1 MEKDLELL
9 NSIYGERQVY
19 QGELHDHANTGG
31 TSDGKRTLEHWKGA
45 LEALEMDFAT
55 IVDHK
60 QVRHMYLPEWDNSIF
75 IGGTEPSTRLL
86 DLSEGAEG
94 PLHYNMLFS
103 EPKPLEEILEAFT
116 EYEFTGG
123 PEGHF
128 KYPKLSRARF
138 TELIQAVLDKGGFF
152 VIPHPKQILKSDNWE
167 DYWYHD
173 ETGLEVFYKRFEH
186 KGIPHNYA
194 LWTTMLKNGKRVWA
208 CAGCDMHRRAYDTA
222 LTSIYAEE
230 KDSACF
236 IKHLRK
242 GDFTCGPVGIQMCI
256 GETAM
261 GGMCKFEGQRLV
273 VGVGKFHKSVRNP
286 EHKYRMD
293 ILDDQG
299 VVYSQEISCEEPTYY
314 AMDIENRDFYRVEVY
329 DITRDLLIAIGNPIW
344 NDKAR

>member
-1 MEKDLELL
+1 MYHDLELL
-9 NSIYGERQVY
+9 NKIYGERTLY

-31 TSDGKRTLEHWKGA
+31 TSDGKRTLDHWKGA

-75 IGGTEPSTRLL
+75 IGGTEPSTRIL
-86 DLSEGAEG
+86 DVSEGAEG
-94 PLHYNMLFS
+94 ALHYNMLFS

-128 KYPKLSRARF
+128 KYVKFTRARF
-138 TELIQAVLDKGGFF
+138 TELIEMVLEKGGFF
-152 VIPHPKQILKSDNWE
+152 VIPHPKQILRSKHWE

-173 ETGLEVFYKRFEH
+173 ETGLEVIYKSLDY
-186 KGIPHNYA
+186 KGLPDNYA
-194 LWTTMLKNGKRVWA
+194 LWTEMLKNGKRIWA
-208 CAGCDMHRRAYDTA
+208 CAGCDKHKCAQDTA

-261 GGMCKFEGQRLV
+261 GGKCNFEGERLV
-273 VGVGKFHKSVRNP
+273 IGIDRFHKSVRIP
-286 EHKYRMD
+286 ECKFRMD
-293 ILDDQG
+293 VLSDEG
-299 VVYSQEISCEEPTYY
+299 VVYSQEISCTEPTYY
-314 AMDIENRDFYRVEVY
+314 AMDTKDVKFYRVEIY
-329 DITRDLLIAIGNPIW
+329 NETRNMLIAIGNPIW
-344 NDKAR
+344 NDKQ